1 MSGVAIRPSLRGLAF
16 SPTLRVNEEV
26 AELRRGGHTVYHMGF
41 GESPFP
47 VHPTI
52 RAAISDY
59 AGKNQYMPAA
69 GMSELRQA
77 ARSYILKKHRIES
90 DEFDV
95 MVGPGSK
102 ELIFD
107 IQLAVAG
114 DLLFPSPSWV
124 SYIPQT
130 LITRDDV
137 VRIPLSTKTAY
148 KLSAPVLDESIR
160 SSRRAGK
167 NPTKLILNYPNN
179 PTGMTYTPEEL
190 EQIGAVCRK
199 HGILVIS
206 DEIYAQVAFRR
217 YHRSIAHYY
226 PEGTIVTTGLSKHLS
241 LGGFRLGIALV
252 PRALSDV
259 FQVLRSIASETF
271 SAVSTPIQY
280 SVLTAFQEN
289 AEIEPYIMQCTEI
302 HDVVTRYVWRT
313 LQLLNV
319 DYAEPQGGF
328 YMYPDFGVYRGDLSD
343 RGITSSDELAGD
355 LLHSRQ
361 VATLPSTAFGDAP
374 EELRLRLSTVD
385 FDGLTALSSYQ
396 EIVAGADVATTSN
409 TDTTIHTDTTTHTD
423 TSAGGAR
430 RQRENRFVETAC
442 PRVAE
447 GCRRLLQYFTGEG

>member
-1 MSGVAIRPSLRGLAF
+1 MIDVAIRPSLRGLKF
-16 SPTLRVNEEV
+16 SPTLLINEEV
-26 AELRRGGHTVYHMGF
+26 ADLRRAGNTVYHMGF

-47 VHPTI
+47 VHPRI

-59 AGKNQYMPAA
+59 SGKNQYMPAA
-69 GMSELRQA
+69 GMGELRDA
-77 ARSYILKKHRIES
+77 ARRYILKKHHIENG
-90 DEFDV
+90 EFDV

-114 DLLFPSPSWV
+114 DLLFPAPSWV

-130 LITRDDV
+130 LITRDEV
-137 VRIPLSTKTAY
+137 VRIPLSSKSAY
-148 KLSAPVLDESIR
+148 KLSGPILDEHITT
-160 SSRRAGK
+160 SRRSGK

-190 EQIGAVCRK
+190 EEIAHVCRR
-199 HGILVIS
+199 HHILVIS
-206 DEIYAQVAFRR
+206 DEIYAQVAFRS

-252 PRALSDV
+252 PRELPAV

-280 SVLTAFQEN
+280 SVLTAFQED
-289 AEIEPYIMQCTEI
+289 AEIEPYIAHCTEI

-313 LQLLNV
+313 LQQLGV

-328 YMYPDFGVYRGDLSD
+328 YLYPDFNRYRANLSAHRGVVTSDDL
-343 RGITSSDELAGD
+343 AHD
-355 LLHSRQ
+355 LLHSQQ
-361 VATLPSTAFGDAP
+361 VAALPGTAFGDDP
-374 EELRLRLSTVD
+374 RELRLRLSTVD
-385 FDGLTALSSYQ
+385 FDGPSALSAYP
-396 EIVAGADVATTSN
+396 EIVGD
-409 TDTTIHTDTTTHTD
+409 
-423 TSAGGAR
+423 GGGGPR
-430 RQRENRFVETAC
+430 ERENRFIETAC

-447 GCRRLLQYFTGEG
+447 GCRRLVEYLIGEDV